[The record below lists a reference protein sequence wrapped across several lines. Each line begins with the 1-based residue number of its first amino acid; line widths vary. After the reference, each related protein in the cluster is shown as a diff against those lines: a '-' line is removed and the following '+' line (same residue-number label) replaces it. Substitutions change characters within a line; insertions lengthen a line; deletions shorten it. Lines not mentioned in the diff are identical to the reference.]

1 MAPLHMFLMP
11 RVQLSPPRPK
21 SFNCLLLALRWR
33 RWYHRKLLAKGGAG
47 RTYGP
52 MDAVLFI
59 EDLEGIEVWFIA
71 RDEDGK
77 PQGLAIDEVEE
88 ATLPLHNLVE
98 AQQYAAGASPS
109 EPLKAVLFDR
119 LRTTPTFKRSLLVGG
134 TGK

>member
-1 MAPLHMFLMP
+1 MT
-11 RVQLSPPRPK
+11 LSKTHAATQNVGVAGAETADHWVR
-21 SFNCLLLALRWR
+21 
-33 RWYHRKLLAKGGAG
+33 AKVRTGGLV
-47 RTYGP
+47 P
-52 MDAVLFI
+52 CAVLFI